1 MKYKAVL
8 FDMDGT
14 VLDTLEDMHSAVN
27 ATMRNFFMPE
37 CTLDQVRRYV
47 GNGAL
52 RLIEQAVPT
61 DTSPEMVKTVLDWY
75 KDYYDKNCLIKT
87 GPYQGIMELMAKLNE
102 GGLKLAVVSNKPD
115 STVKELAERFFSGLL
130 LCAIG
135 QQDAIA
141 RKPAPDMLYLTLEE
155 MGVGLKDS
163 VYVGDSEVDVLTA
176 KNAGMDCISVAWGFR
191 PVEELTAAGAEC
203 IVHSTEELLDKLL

>member
-14 VLDTLEDMHSAVN
+14 ILDTLEDMHSAVN
-27 ATMRNFFMPE
+27 ATMREFSMPE

-52 RLIEQAVPT
+52 RLIEQAVPAS
-61 DTSPEMVKTVLDWY
+61 TSAETIKTVLDWY

-87 GPYQGIMELMAKLNE
+87 GPYQGIMELLAELNE
-102 GGLKLAVVSNKPD
+102 RGMKLAVVSNKPD
-115 STVKELAERFFSGLL
+115 STVKELAERFFPGLL

-135 QQDAIA
+135 QQDTIA
-141 RKPAPDMLYLTLEE
+141 RKPAPDMLYLALGTMSAE
-155 MGVGLKDS
+155 LKDC

-176 KNAGMDCISVAWGFR
+176 KNAGMDCISVSWGFR
-191 PVEELTAAGAEC
+191 AVEELSAAGAEY
-203 IVHSTEELLDKLL
+203 IVHSANELLEKLL

>member
-14 VLDTLEDMHSAVN
+14 VLDTLEDMKSAVN
-27 ATMRNFFMPE
+27 ATMGHFSMPE
-37 CTLDQVRRYV
+37 CSLDEVRRYV

-52 RLIEQAVPT
+52 RLIEQAVPAG
-61 DTSPEMVKTVLDWY
+61 TSPDMIKTVLDWY
-75 KDYYDKNCLIKT
+75 KDYYDRNCLIKT
-87 GPYQGIMELMAKLNE
+87 GPYEGIMELMGKLKAE
-102 GGLKLAVVSNKPD
+102 GLKLAVVSNKPD
-115 STVKELAERFFSGLL
+115 STVKELAERFFPGLL

-141 RKPAPDMLYLTLEE
+141 RKPAPDMLYLALEE
-155 MGVGLKDS
+155 MGAELGES

-176 KNAGMDCISVAWGFR
+176 KNAAMDCISVSWGFR
-191 PVEELTAAGAEC
+191 PVEELCAAGAEC
-203 IVHSTEELLDKLL
+203 IVHSAKELLEKLL